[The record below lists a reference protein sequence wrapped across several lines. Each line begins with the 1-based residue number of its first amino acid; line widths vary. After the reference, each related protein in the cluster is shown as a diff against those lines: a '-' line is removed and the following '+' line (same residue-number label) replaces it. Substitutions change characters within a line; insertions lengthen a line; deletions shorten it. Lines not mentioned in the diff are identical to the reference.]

1 MIKAIN
7 DKVVVQEIA
16 EKQSEILIKRF
27 VPRVFKAKV
36 LSVGNK
42 CVDLK
47 VDDIVLVDRAG
58 LENAGD
64 YAIAKERDILA
75 VVNND

>member
-7 DKVVVQEIA
+7 DRVVVKEVA
-16 EKQSEILIKRF
+16 EEQSKILIKRF

-42 CVDLK
+42 CVDIK
-47 VDDIVLVDRAG
+47 VDDIVMVDRAG
-58 LENAGD
+58 LESAGEF
-64 YAIAKERDILA
+64 AVARERDILA
-75 VVNND
+75 VVEND